1 VNRQVGRRGGG
12 GALGTQHRTS
22 VLFSNFNSHWY
33 CEYAPN
39 GVNVCERD
47 ITLPGR
53 SEVRLAAT
61 TPCRQQLCTV
71 SASNVVS
78 AALLSPPAT
87 PSWWASLTVGSL

>member
-1 VNRQVGRRGGG
+1 MNRQVGRRGGG

-47 ITLPGR
+47 INSAWPFRGQASSDYALPT
-53 SEVRLAAT
+53 AA
-61 TPCRQQLCTV
+61 V
-71 SASNVVS
+71 YS
-78 AALLSPPAT
+78 
-87 PSWWASLTVGSL
+87 VGK